1 MKIPRKLLDL
11 YPRPAINGIF
21 YFMSKS
27 NKFTDLFT
35 RLGMTSEQE
44 IHSMDL
50 DYVYNHSGLKTLSIL
65 MNNIISQYTID
76 DNSNYVTDP
85 DGNRITFKQM
95 VDSINTE
102 MVNIII
108 YNKFYDKWS
117 KLVDTLSYD
126 YDALSPYQM
135 EIEENGSATNV
146 RNVSDSNSYENTA
159 DNTDTSNEDLQQNS
173 NRYGFDSEDAVP
185 TDVNT
190 NKNTT
195 TTTGNTTGKGSAS
208 RTSSEDNKELTG
220 RNITRKGNIGN
231 RSMQELIEQQR
242 ELLRYQIFDV
252 IYEDL
257 DSVLTR
263 SRYYI

>member
-1 MKIPRKLLDL
+1 MITPTKLLDL

-35 RLGMTSEQE
+35 RLGMTDEQE

-50 DYVYNHSGLKTLSIL
+50 DYIYNRSGLKTLSI
-65 MNNIISQYTID
+65 MMSHIISQYTID
-76 DNSNYVTDP
+76 DISNYVIDP

-95 VDSINTE
+95 LDSINTD
-102 MVNIII
+102 MINVII

-135 EIEENGSATNV
+135 EVEENGSLSNV
-146 RNVSDSNSYENTA
+146 KQVTDSNEYENTA
-159 DNTDTSNEDLQQNS
+159 DNTDTSKENLQQNM

-190 NKNTT
+190 NDNTT

-208 RTSSEDNKELTG
+208 RSTNEDNKQLSG

-231 RSMQELIEQQR
+231 HTMQELVEQQR
-242 ELLRYQIFDV
+242 ELLRYQIFDT